1 MDGGPHPLPCFLEVL
16 ILNDFKSLCPEVLIL
31 RDFKS
36 LSPEVLILVNFKA
49 RIMSKIQECEK
60 ILEVL
65 ILEELSGG
73 TCENGGILCLRER
86 CGATRSGCDPPAP
99 CAFAS
104 ATAGRRLRRGVRV
117 GAGCGRGVRARR
129 EFGQDAHLLRE

>member
-1 MDGGPHPLPCFLEVL
+1 MDGGSHPLPCFLEVL
-16 ILNDFKSLCPEVLIL
+16 ILRDFKSLCPEVLIL
-31 RDFKS
+31 GDFKS

-73 TCENGGILCLRER
+73 ACENGGIFRLRGR
-86 CGATRSGCDPPAP
+86 CGATGSGCDGCDSSWNA
-99 CAFAS
+99 
-104 ATAGRRLRRGVRV
+104 LRSD
-117 GAGCGRGVRARR
+117 VRARR
-129 EFGQDAHLLRE
+129 EFGRDAQFLPE